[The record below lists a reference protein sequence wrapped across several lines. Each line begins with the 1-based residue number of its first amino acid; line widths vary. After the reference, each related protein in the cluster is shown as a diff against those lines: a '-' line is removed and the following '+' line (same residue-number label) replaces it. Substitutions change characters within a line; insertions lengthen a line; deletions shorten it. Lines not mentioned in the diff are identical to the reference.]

1 MVDSTALSTS
11 TLQNQKSF
19 KWSFLVILHTK
30 TKPCNNTVTFIYNK
44 HTLIHH
50 KQFSCWSIFASSQLS
65 VPFFCFLKSWIR
77 LSKVWCK
84 MGFVLEK
91 LNGDSSRKI
100 KSMISLFHDLKETHL
115 TITFKDIKG
124 QAVTSLPHVY
134 IVVQLTCLANTVTT

>member
-1 MVDSTALSTS
+1 
-11 TLQNQKSF
+11 
-19 KWSFLVILHTK
+19 
-30 TKPCNNTVTFIYNK
+30 
-44 HTLIHH
+44 
-50 KQFSCWSIFASSQLS
+50 
-65 VPFFCFLKSWIR
+65 
-77 LSKVWCK
+77 